1 MHNKIFLRLVAVT
14 TLLAFFSACASS
26 TVIESKPSGAKVFL
40 NGEPAG
46 KTPYTMTDTK
56 FVGSSTTVRLEM
68 EGYEP
73 YTAVISR
80 TEELDVGPLIAGIC
94 LGPVT
99 FLVGFAFLFWVMKY
113 KPNHLYELQP
123 RGGGSSTM

>member
-14 TLLAFFSACASS
+14 TVLAFFSACASS
-26 TVIESKPSGAKVFL
+26 TVIESKPTGAKVFL
-40 NGEPAG
+40 NGEPVG

-56 FVGSSTTVRLEM
+56 FVGSSTTVRLEA

-80 TEELDVGPLIAGIC
+80 TEEVDVGPVVAGIC
-94 LGPVT
+94 MSWT
-99 FLVGFAFLFWVMKY
+99 FLGLAFFLWTMKY
-113 KPNHLYELQP
+113 KSNHMYELQP

>member
-14 TLLAFFSACASS
+14 TVLAFFSACASS

-40 NGEPAG
+40 NGEPVG

-56 FVGSSTTVRLEM
+56 FVGSSTTVRLEA

-73 YTAVISR
+73 YTTVISR
-80 TEELDVGPLIAGIC
+80 TEELDVPPLIGGIC
-94 LGPVT
+94 LGVT
-99 FLVGFAFLFWVMKY
+99 TFVGFAFLLWVMKY
-113 KPNHLYELQP
+113 KPNHTYELAP
-123 RGGGSSTM
+123 RGGGSNTM